1 MEEDAILEQIEGEAY
16 LLGNLVFRKWTEHIQ
31 HRTGGATIL
40 KEGVET
46 ELDELTSDEVD
57 LSSFQVKDQLN
68 PYFWKDGH
76 LDSRVRMKL
85 LDVADDFIETL
96 GIDSDEI
103 EDVVM
108 TGSLA
113 NYNWSEEYSDIDLH
127 VIVDYGMFA
136 GSPEMIKDYFD
147 AKRKLW
153 NELHKDLRMY
163 GFPVE
168 LYVQDKSEVHASTGV
183 YSVDRD
189 KWLVEPRKETLN
201 MDDVNGDFVKDV
213 VAQITQQIDSLYDL
227 LNDSDDEYKD
237 RKVGELAKEL
247 FDIIRL
253 ERRNSLKNSNKEMV
267 DGNIIFKTLR
277 RNGYIEKLVNLIND
291 VYDKTNSL

>member
-1 MEEDAILEQIEGEAY
+1 M
-16 LLGNLVFRKWTEHIQ
+16 
-31 HRTGGATIL
+31 
-40 KEGVET
+40 ET

-96 GIDSDEI
+96 GIDSDET

-136 GSPEMIKDYFD
+136 GNPEMIKDYFD